1 MEAEVVAMR
10 SKAALVMVA
19 VLLYI
24 AIAAPASHALD
35 VDRLLQVLAW
45 SANTSDYNMSIDLVR
60 QPQTVRRG
68 NATYTI
74 TEGNPMF
81 VGDVEYF
88 RTVLDLKNVLIE
100 VAPDVLP
107 KPWSTLALL
116 AVFVS
121 SGEAVAHNNRCFET
135 VGWPTQFT
143 LAYRYRW

>member
-10 SKAALVMVA
+10 SKVALVLIA

-24 AIAAPASHALD
+24 AIAVPAAYALD

-45 SANTSDYNMSIDLVR
+45 SANTSDYNMSIDVVR
-60 QPQTVRRG
+60 QPVVLQRG
-68 NATYTI
+68 LRTYII
-74 TEGNPMF
+74 TESNPMF
-81 VGDVEYF
+81 MGDVEYSE
-88 RTVLDLKNVLIE
+88 TVVEIKNTFIE
-100 VAPDVLP
+100 VVPDVLP

-116 AVFVS
+116 VVFVT
-121 SGEAVAHNNRCFET
+121 SGEAVANNNRCFEM